1 MDIPNQTIVK
11 ELAALK
17 NTVDSKRKAL
27 LAKRLAKNPFISDL
41 EYLLGAFLEM
51 YEPYLHEV
59 VELLFTKGYIIDVSS
74 GFSGKF
80 AESQS
85 LNGYIP
91 VDYITRNKLGKLG

>member
-1 MDIPNQTIVK
+1 MDIPNHTIIK
-11 ELAALK
+11 ELGVLK
-17 NTVDSKRKAL
+17 NLVDTKRKKL
-27 LAKRLAKNPFISDL
+27 LTKRLAKNPFVSDL

-51 YEPYLHEV
+51 YEPYLYEI

-74 GFSGKF
+74 GFSGKY